1 MSGLPWESLSL
12 ANVFVWIGI
21 ALCITQSAIFSG
33 LDLAIFS
40 ISKLRLEVE
49 AAGRCHRQRPDPG
62 LGRPKAGH
70 HRSRSFGGGFYG
82 GS

>member
-1 MSGLPWESLSL
+1 MAALPWDSLSP

-33 LDLAIFS
+33 LNLAIFS

-49 AAGRCHRQRPDPG
+49 ATFGDDFCAG
-62 LGRPKAGH
+62 
-70 HRSRSFGGGFYG
+70 S
-82 GS
+82 